1 MSELAGTRPQSQVW
15 LMFMVSEADAATIR
29 AAFERDG
36 ELSASAE
43 FRRLY
48 PAVADRAEVR
58 AWARTIA
65 GWRPIPPP
73 VKARRA
79 GRGQAD

>member
-1 MSELAGTRPQSQVW
+1 
-15 LMFMVSEADAATIR
+15 MFMVSEADAAVIR

-36 ELSASAE
+36 EMSAAAE

-48 PAVADRAEVR
+48 PAVADREEVR

-65 GWRPIPPP
+65 GWRPIAPA

-79 GRGQAD
+79 EKSRHS